1 MFDNWDISRINCHQ
15 MNVNGLNWWEV
26 NIRSDNG
33 AISHY
38 LNQCLCRSR
47 MLSLCHNESIGVA
60 YWCHSGGYLWRIS
73 KGTLETAHKIFYP
86 SGILCNIRL
95 KFETHH
101 NLNLAN
107 SRLSKTYFAV
117 VWSFWNFAQWT
128 AVILPYS
135 VEHFKTI
142 IQLKRVLWTN
152 GVSRDLICSYIILIW
167 YLFYIFRTEKE
178 SAEQRQ

>member
-1 MFDNWDISRINCHQ
+1 MNQSGWPIDAIAEDI
-15 MNVNGLNWWEV
+15 
-26 NIRSDNG
+26 
-33 AISHY
+33 
-38 LNQCLCRSR
+38 
-47 MLSLCHNESIGVA
+47 
-60 YWCHSGGYLWRIS
+60 LWRIS
-73 KGTLETAHKIFYP
+73 TGTFETAHKIFYP
-86 SGILCNIRL
+86 CIERYDLYTKLKLQELLDLKARDFETPPPPPGILCNIRL

-152 GVSRDLICSYIILIW
+152 KVSRDLICGYIILIW
-167 YLFYIFRTEKE
+167 YSFYIFRTEKE